1 MSTLNTYSY
10 FPKVNTPS
18 QNSSNTNNPPNI
30 ALDIFGRRFYADQTP
45 TEYLSEFLLVFNSA
59 KIEKVDNT
67 ENIFGKN
74 SFQVND
80 QTTHYCPSTRLALK
94 FFSFFSQSKL
104 ETRHPVHQNE
114 FLKALEQLKTRM
126 SNSISATEK
135 NQLVQ
140 TLQNLLY
147 GFVGVAKNR
156 TWSTYNFLP
165 VTPMLLGREI
175 TWSHTTNHFE
185 NWEQSTE
192 NFSQIDHNF
201 MARGG
206 EVLFLQLGYL
216 FSNISENSL
225 FVQGKASSKH
235 YQHLELNLECL
246 QQNLES
252 ELQKLFKSETQSIEK
267 ICDFIEDALKDY
279 DLPQEKLA
287 SHATF
292 ATIPKNY
299 VFEAFLF
306 ANELLS
312 LLQSNISKL
321 EKIELLQLLCVM
333 QVLRSIM
340 ARSRQLDITA
350 PETKNFH
357 GHYAWIACS
366 PTATTSDPIRKYA
379 ESSYQKSEE
388 IIYRVLRAEGKKNK
402 IQESQYT
409 NIDKQSFDVFKK
421 MAKTIGFV
429 IPITGG
435 HQRFV
440 LNANMIRLFVYTLIP
455 AGKRIQMTDFLARIQ
470 THFAISFFGEQLQEA
485 LQWQYEQLSD
495 PTTDIK
501 LTWFEESLKQSGL
514 LIELSDSVSIVK
526 NP

>member
-1 MSTLNTYSY
+1 MSALNTYSY
-10 FPKVNTPS
+10 FPKKNTPN
-18 QNSSNTNNPPNI
+18 QNSSNTEKKPNI

-59 KIEKVDNT
+59 KAD
-67 ENIFGKN
+67 ENRNKFGEN

-104 ETRHPVHQNE
+104 ETRHPVHQTE
-114 FLKALEQLKTRM
+114 FLNAIEQLKNRM
-126 SNSISATEK
+126 SHSISATEK

-140 TLQNLLY
+140 TLQSLLY

-165 VTPMLLGREI
+165 ITPMLLGREI
-175 TWSHTTNHFE
+175 TWSHTT
-185 NWEQSTE
+185 E
-192 NFSQIDHNF
+192 NFSDWEESTVKFSLSDHNF

-216 FSNISENSL
+216 FSNITQNTD
-225 FVQGKASSKH
+225 FIQKIASTDQYK
-235 YQHLELNLECL
+235 HLEF
-246 QQNLES
+246 NLES
-252 ELQKLFKSETQSIEK
+252 LQQQLENELNKLFRSETQSIEK
-267 ICDFIEDALKDY
+267 ICDFIEDALEDF
-279 DLPQEKLA
+279 DLPKAKL
-287 SHATF
+287 SHAKL
-292 ATIPKNY
+292 ATIPKSY

-312 LLQSNISKL
+312 LLKSNISKL

-340 ARSRQLDITA
+340 ARSRQLDTTA
-350 PETKNFH
+350 HETKKFH

-366 PTATTSDPIRKYA
+366 PTAITSDPIRKYA
-379 ESSYQKSEE
+379 ENSYQKSEE
-388 IIYRVLRAEGKKNK
+388 IIYRILREEGKKHGV
-402 IQESQYT
+402 QESEYT
-409 NIDKQSFDVFKK
+409 NIDKHSFDVFKK
-421 MAKTIGFV
+421 MAKTIGLV

-455 AGKRIQMTDFLARIQ
+455 AGKRIQMTEFLARIQ
-470 THFAISFFGEQLQEA
+470 THFAISFFGEQLQDA
-485 LQWQYEQLSD
+485 LQWQYEQPSD

-501 LTWFEESLKQSGL
+501 LNWFEESLKQSGL